1 MHCFHGD
8 LKVFPCHVLVKFC
21 NIVWRGHFQSTLREI
36 LSWEGTGPA
45 GVSEIRLYIL
55 QYAVQF
61 GAIPRFHTRKYILD
75 YSL

>member
-1 MHCFHGD
+1 MSCLSQVLQYCREGAFPNYTPEN
-8 LKVFPCHVLVKFC
+8 LMKV
-21 NIVWRGHFQSTLREI
+21 RA
-36 LSWEGTGPA
+36 GPA

-61 GAIPRFHTRKYILD
+61 GAIPRFHTRKYIQD